1 LPNNS
6 QLQEEQAVAQPT
18 FKESSKIEIISL
30 IDNTVDFASSNHNPA
45 VKTLWKWLREKQGEE
60 YAQTHKPLPTA
71 EAGFS
76 MLIRVYTGEECRSI
90 LFDTGVSAEGL
101 IVNAQRM
108 GINLSEVSVIALS
121 HGHYDHFG
129 GLQAAVKA
137 INKQNLPIITHE
149 NMFKQ
154 HGTDGPNGVRTHP
167 DFPAPEQLS
176 PAQIINTKEPCL
188 IANQSILVTGE
199 IPRKT
204 SFERGYGLNRIM
216 KDDAWEPDRWVLDDR
231 ALVMNLKGRG
241 LVIVSGCAHAGIINT
256 VRYAQEIT
264 GVNSV
269 YAVIGGFHLGG
280 QENESIIPQTLVD
293 LKQINPQLIVPCHCT
308 GWRANF
314 AIAKMFPQAYVH
326 NSVGNLYQ
334 LEGIET

>member
-1 LPNNS
+1 
-6 QLQEEQAVAQPT
+6 VAQPT
-18 FKESSKIEIISL
+18 FKDASKIEIISL
-30 IDNTVDFASSNHNPA
+30 MDNTIDITSSNPNPA
-45 VKTLWKWLREKQGEE
+45 VKTLWKWLREKHGEE
-60 YAQTHKPLPTA
+60 FVQKHKPLPMA

-76 MLIRVYTGEECRSI
+76 MLIRIFIGEECRSI
-90 LFDTGVSAEGL
+90 LFDTGVSEQGI

-108 GINLSEVSVIALS
+108 GIDLSEVSVIALS
-121 HGHYDHFG
+121 HGHHDHFA

-137 INKQNLPIITHE
+137 INRQNLPIITHE
-149 NMFKQ
+149 NMFKER
-154 HGTDGPNGVRTHP
+154 GTDGPQGIRMHP
-167 DFPAPEQLS
+167 LFPNAEQLS

-188 IANQSILVTGE
+188 IANQSVLVTGE

-216 KDDAWEPDRWVLDDR
+216 KDGEWQPDRWVLDDR

-241 LVIVSGCAHAGIINT
+241 LVVISGCAHSGIINS

-264 GVNSV
+264 GVKSV
-269 YAVIGGFHLGG
+269 YAVIGGFHLSGHDN
-280 QENESIIPQTLVD
+280 ENTIPQTLVE

-314 AIAKMFPQAYVH
+314 GIAKLFPKAFVF

-334 LEGIET
+334 LIGNET